1 MLRFTVPLKK
11 KKHTDY
17 CILCWWHTNLG
28 SGVCSVKQLL
38 SAWNELASGRA
49 PRLAVLGQKTE
60 MCALSLK
67 LVIINHHRL
76 QVQHIQKW
84 IPLLPLRQTNITFIT
99 SVFFFMWF
107 DLCDPF
113 LGVQYCWNDILEDL
127 LSSSNRYVRWS
138 LKRAKC
144 TVCISSNLLR
154 GNLAFT
160 RHTQV
165 VGKDI

>member
-1 MLRFTVPLKK
+1 MLMAHKPWLRCMFCKTV
-11 KKHTDY
+11 
-17 CILCWWHTNLG
+17 I
-28 SGVCSVKQLL
+28 V
-38 SAWNELASGRA
+38 
-49 PRLAVLGQKTE
+49 
-60 MCALSLK
+60 SLK
-67 LVIINHHRL
+67 WVGIRSCASSRRAGTKNGNVCVVSETGYYQPPSPSSSTHSEMN
-76 QVQHIQKW
+76 
-84 IPLLPLRQTNITFIT
+84 PTSPTQTDKHYIHYF
-99 SVFFFMWF
+99 SFFFMWF